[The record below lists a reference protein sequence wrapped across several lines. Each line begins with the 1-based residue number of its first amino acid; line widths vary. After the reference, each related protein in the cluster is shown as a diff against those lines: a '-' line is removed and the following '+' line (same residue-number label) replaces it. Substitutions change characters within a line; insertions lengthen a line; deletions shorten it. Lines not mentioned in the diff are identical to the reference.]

1 MPTKF
6 DFLSPGVQLREI
18 DQSQVPETPENPGI
32 LLIGRARSGP
42 AMKPIKVTNLND
54 FVDTFGLPMDGV
66 RQADPWRQG
75 NTGAPNY
82 AAYAAQAYL
91 AAGVG
96 PVQYVRL
103 LGKSKD
109 GVTTGNNAPGWNMG
123 STFGSTENTAGS
135 LDIGTTRI
143 SSSAAAYGLFIVPS
157 GSTETGQI
165 AATLENAITCDGA
178 VTNGAELTVD
188 VPVAAGGR
196 GSILVTFIDD
206 STHGTTAPTDEIYIN
221 RDTTGAISAAATKTL
236 LEKALAGEAD
246 ADIAYGTG
254 LPDGDGSWNKVATY
268 GLGSGLTVSNGTT
281 STTQIT
287 LTCTAKGAA
296 GNLITVTDGV
306 VAGLTVLSPL
316 AGGEDTLAAVT
327 GTLAAVFYASGSA
340 FGISGSWVSGSAV
353 IGAAPTSLSASTLM
367 KGNGASY
374 GVNLGLSGAAD
385 SKEYFSVNFTDET
398 NASYIRN
405 VLNTDPTKFYNDT
418 NYGETDLQYF
428 LGETFDVNVDRLS
441 GNGGKDDTFYFIAG
455 LGDTGF
461 ANYDNF
467 RQELTAAKSGWFI
480 GARPEQK
487 YLFRLVALQDGEEF
501 QNNYYCRVANIKL
514 ATALQPRA
522 SFTLQI
528 VKRGGTVL
536 NDTTVE
542 EFTNLTLDPDS
553 ENYIVKRIGD
563 LDQNWSSSEGK
574 YTLTGLYPNISNY
587 VRVVMAENAG
597 VVGSDCPVGFLG
609 PVAPAAVEVTSDT
622 AESHV
627 SGSGAGWFHASSSIA
642 LGNSSGSFIAGWPAA
657 KPGGAHPHL
666 TASIQWPTFGMTT
679 FNTKISSQNYPAT
692 SYFGLRHV
700 KSTSLVHDKSFQDIA
715 RRRSAIDPDLAEGA
729 AITGASFVFTLE
741 DIRSASLGS
750 NEFYWDSGSYNK
762 TGDSMSVAGVGGNVS
777 TAVDAKIKQ
786 FAAPFFG
793 GADGV
798 DVRYADP
805 FANNQ
810 ITNNAGGATGYPHYS
825 VEQAIE
831 MVADPEQVEY
841 ELISAPGL
849 LKGALVDKLVN
860 QTTERGDAL
869 AIIDLV
875 GIEQP
880 KTDNGG
886 TKQPAKQS
894 TLINTLNTQFID
906 SSYAATYFPNVR
918 LKDTLNGNG
927 TILAAPPSVAGI
939 GAIAQSEEASQ
950 PWFAPAGFNR
960 GGLGRLGGTAG
971 PQVVG
976 TVLHLTKDNRD
987 VLYESQ
993 INPIARFPATGDT
1006 VIFGQKTLQQ
1016 TASALDRINVRRLMI
1031 YLKRHIGNIADTIL
1045 FDQNVQATWL
1055 RFKSRADA
1063 VLAQVKSDLGIVEYK
1078 LVLDET
1084 TTTADLIDRNIMYAK
1099 VFVKPA
1105 RSIEFIAVDFIITRS
1120 GVEF

>member
-123 STFGSTENTAGS
+123 STFGITENSAGS
-135 LDIGTTRI
+135 LDIGTSRV
-143 SSSAAAYGLFIVPS
+143 SSSAGAYGLFIVPS
-157 GSTETGQI
+157 GSTESAQTH
-165 AATLENAITCDGA
+165 ATIVDAIDTDGA
-178 VTNGAELTVD
+178 KASAGDVTFTFTI
-188 VPVAAGGR
+188 PVAQGGQ
-196 GSILVTFIDD
+196 GGATTITLDFSA
-206 STHGTTAPTDEIYIN
+206 TTAPAVSAGEIGIGIN
-221 RDTTGAISAAATKTL
+221 DKDDTEIATLIRNAINAVAATNLVFAPSGNGQSGYDSGITAEIGSNAKKITL
-236 LEKALAGEAD
+236 KMKVAGTIGNIDNAIAHSSGFNMIDHDDFTGGEA
-246 ADIAYGTG
+246 
-254 LPDGDGSWNKVATY
+254 
-268 GLGSGLTVSNGTT
+268 
-281 STTQIT
+281 
-287 LTCTAKGAA
+287 
-296 GNLITVTDGV
+296 
-306 VAGLTVLSPL
+306 
-316 AGGEDTLAAVT
+316 TLAAVT
-327 GTLAAVFYASGSA
+327 GTLAAIFYTSGSA

-405 VLNTDPTKFYNDT
+405 VLNTDPTKFYNNT

-455 LGDTGF
+455 LGDTGY

-501 QNNYYCRVANIKL
+501 QNKCYCRIANIKL

-528 VKRGGTVL
+528 VERGGTVL
-536 NDTTVE
+536 NDTVIE

-563 LDQNWSSSEGK
+563 MDQNWSSSEGK
-574 YTLTGLYPNISNY
+574 YTHTGLYPNISNY
-587 VRVVMAENAG
+587 VRVEMAENAG

-627 SGSGAGWFHASSSIA
+627 SGSGAGWFHASSSIP
-642 LGNSSGSFIAGWPAA
+642 LGNNSGSFIAGWPAA
-657 KPGGAHPHL
+657 KPGGVYPHL

-679 FNTKISSQNYPAT
+679 LNTKISNQNYPAT

-750 NEFYWDSGSYNK
+750 NEFYWDSGSYNN

-810 ITNNAGGATGYPHYS
+810 ITNNAGGTTGYPHYS

-841 ELISAPGL
+841 ELIAAPGL
-849 LKGALVDKLVN
+849 VKGSLVDKLIN

-886 TKQPAKQS
+886 IK
-894 TLINTLNTQFID
+894 
-906 SSYAATYFPNVR
+906 
-918 LKDTLNGNG
+918 
-927 TILAAPPSVAGI
+927 
-939 GAIAQSEEASQ
+939 
-950 PWFAPAGFNR
+950 
-960 GGLGRLGGTAG
+960 
-971 PQVVG
+971 
-976 TVLHLTKDNRD
+976 
-987 VLYESQ
+987 
-993 INPIARFPATGDT
+993 
-1006 VIFGQKTLQQ
+1006 
-1016 TASALDRINVRRLMI
+1016 AL
-1031 YLKRHIGNIADTIL
+1031 
-1045 FDQNVQATWL
+1045 
-1055 RFKSRADA
+1055 
-1063 VLAQVKSDLGIVEYK
+1063 
-1078 LVLDET
+1078 
-1084 TTTADLIDRNIMYAK
+1084 
-1099 VFVKPA
+1099 
-1105 RSIEFIAVDFIITRS
+1105 
-1120 GVEF
+1120 